1 MPLVPGMALT
11 LGIRDLIDSDF
22 LSGVIRML
30 NALLTAVCIAL
41 GAGLV
46 LALANLI
53 EGVAL

>member
-1 MPLVPGMALT
+1 MMWNK
-11 LGIRDLIDSDF
+11 IF
-22 LSGVIRML
+22 
-30 NALLTAVCIAL
+30 ALLTAACIAL